1 MSSTPQPAGIGPAGR
16 TSPLSVGNI
25 GFMLDRLGQDC
36 APLQFLRELTQN
48 SIEAIQLTPESAGDI
63 VWDVEWNN
71 YDLDGV
77 YKLAV
82 IDTGAGMTGEELVQY
97 INQLSSSIREQSM
110 QGNFGVGAKIAAAT
124 RNHLGLVYLSWVN
137 GQGAMIHL
145 WRDPSTGVYGLKQ
158 LELPDGSYSHWA
170 PIDVALKPDL
180 IRDHGTMVVLLGNAD
195 DHDTMRAPV
204 SSGAMSA
211 SRWIAR
217 YLNTRYYRFPPD
229 IRIRAREG
237 WEFPRT
243 DRDRNLL
250 RTITGQGTYL
260 DDHAL
265 KSGAVPVDGAVIRWW
280 ILKDESAL
288 TQNSGHIASSGH
300 TAVIYQNELYEMES
314 GRAGVAR
321 LQQFGIFLGYN
332 RVVLYA
338 EPEDSPTRMLASN
351 TARTGLLMGGEPL
364 PWADWAEQF
373 RKAMPDEIKDLIA
386 EAAAGS
392 RSKDHEGTI
401 RERLKRF
408 QELYKLSRY
417 KPTPSG
423 EYSLAGEPMAAG
435 GRPAKVGGSR
445 GTGSG
450 RSGGQGGRTGDIY
463 TLFVMGK
470 DGPTGTQVDPDP
482 FPQVMWVSAADGTR
496 VQGFLE
502 DRAATYI
509 PDAHQLQING
519 DFRVFEDMVQH
530 YAKVYGQVPGVE
542 DTVVEVVREWFEQTL
557 VETVLGVNALEG
569 SQAWTAD
576 EIAKALSEES
586 LSAAVMPRYHHDY
599 AIRRA
604 LGSKLGSLA
613 KINAGG
619 DAATVDE

>member
-1 MSSTPQPAGIGPAGR
+1 MGSTLQPAATIAAGR
-16 TSPLSVGNI
+16 TSPLTVGNI

-48 SIEAIQLTPESAGDI
+48 SIEAIQLTAERTGDI
-63 VWDVEWNN
+63 VWDAEWNN
-71 YDLDGV
+71 FDLEGV

-82 IDTGAGMTGEELVQY
+82 IDTGAGMTGDEMVQY

-124 RNHLGLVYLSWVN
+124 RNHEGLVYLSWVE

-145 WRDPSTGVYGLKQ
+145 WRDPTSGVYGLRQ
-158 LELPDGSYSHWA
+158 LELPDGTYAHWA
-170 PIDVALKPDL
+170 PIDDTLKPDL
-180 IRDHGTMVVLLGNAD
+180 IGDHGTMVVLLGNASD
-195 DHDTMRAPV
+195 QDTMRAPV

-217 YLNTRYYRFPPD
+217 YLNTRYYRIPEG
-229 IRIRAREG
+229 IRVRAREG
-237 WEFPRT
+237 WEFPR
-243 DRDRNLL
+243 DDKDRNLL
-250 RTITGQGTYL
+250 RTITGQGPYL
-260 DDHAL
+260 DDHSL
-265 KSGAVPVDGAVIRWW
+265 HSGVVQVTGGVIRWW
-280 ILKDESAL
+280 ILKNESAL

-300 TAVIYQNELYEMES
+300 TAVIYQNELYEMET

-338 EPEDSPTRMLASN
+338 EPEDSPERLLTSN
-351 TARTGLLMGGEPL
+351 TARTSLLIGGEPL
-364 PWADWAEQF
+364 PWAEWADEF
-373 RKAMPDEIKDLIA
+373 RRSMPREITELIA

-392 RSKDHEGTI
+392 RSKDHESTI

-408 QELYKLSRY
+408 QDLYKLSRY

-423 EYSLAGEPMAAG
+423 EYSLAGEPMSAG
-435 GRPAKVGGSR
+435 GRPAKTGRSRGSGVGRPGGS
-445 GTGSG
+445 
-450 RSGGQGGRTGDIY
+450 GGRTGDIY

-470 DGPTGTQVDPDP
+470 DGPKGSQVDPDP
-482 FPQVMWVSAADGTR
+482 FPEVMWVSAADGTR

-509 PDAHQLQING
+509 PDANQLQING
-519 DFRVFEDMVQH
+519 DFRVFADMVQH
-530 YAKVYGQVPGVE
+530 YMKAYGHVPGVE

-569 SQAWTAD
+569 SQAWTQE
-576 EIAKALSEES
+576 EIAKALSEEA

-604 LGSKLGSLA
+604 LGSKLGSLN
-613 KINAGG
+613 KVKPVE
-619 DAATVDE
+619 D